1 MQTFRIIALSVFAV
15 GFHATAASAKISV
28 GEARY
33 EAGVLLV
40 RGHSDHPNTE
50 VTLDGM
56 YKEWTSASGE
66 FLFRVRYRP
75 RGCVANIRIKDES
88 FSTGV
93 ENCRRRR

>member
-1 MQTFRIIALSVFAV
+1 MHPFRIIALSIFAV
-15 GFHATAASAKISV
+15 GFYANCAQAKISV

-40 RGHSDHPNTE
+40 RGHSDHPNSD
-50 VTLDGM
+50 VTLDRM
-56 YKEWTSASGE
+56 YKERTSGSGA

-75 RGCVANIRIKDES
+75 RGCVAEIRVKDES
-88 FSTGV
+88 VSARV